1 MTPILPMFDDLTLIA
16 ATVLME
22 AGNQSFEGK
31 VAVAWVIMNRDAW
44 SQSPGVDDVIL
55 APWQFSA
62 WNTDNRARASLQDTM
77 RNQPA
82 LWSECMKAAAAALWA
97 FVPDPTH
104 GAVMYLNPVVT
115 RKLRGGTLPDWYDAA
130 KVTAV
135 IGDHEF
141 LRS

>member
-1 MTPILPMFDDLTLIA
+1 MILPILDDLTLMA
-16 ATVLME
+16 ATILME

-31 VAVAWVIMNRDAW
+31 VAVGWVIMNRDAHTA
-44 SQSPGVDDVIL
+44 SAGIDDVVL

-62 WNTDNRARASLQDTM
+62 WNTDNKARASLQDVM
-77 RNQPA
+77 QKQPA
-82 LWSECMKAAAAALWA
+82 LWSECMKAAAAAMWQ

-115 RKLRGGTLPDWYDAA
+115 RKIRGGTLPDWYDAA

-141 LRS
+141 LRA

>member
-1 MTPILPMFDDLTLIA
+1 MILPILDDLTLMA
-16 ATVLME
+16 ATILME

-31 VAVAWVIMNRDAW
+31 VAVGWVMMNRDRKT
-44 SQSPGVDDVIL
+44 SSPGIDDVIF

-62 WNTDNRARASLQDTM
+62 WNTDNPARARLQDAMTT
-77 RNQPA
+77 QPA
-82 LWSECMKAAAAALWA
+82 IWNDCMKAAAAAIWA

-115 RKLRGGTLPDWYDAA
+115 RKIRGGTLPDWYDAT

-141 LRS
+141 LKA